1 MDFNSVVEE
10 LNKVKDQKRV
20 DFFNF
25 VAFVHFENKSN
36 LKETKLKY

>member
-10 LNKVKDQKRV
+10 LNSKRSKTSG
-20 DFFNF
+20 FFNF